1 MSAHTASP
9 LSEGQSQLSPGR
21 RNSVQGLGDCNSG
34 QGQGRGGYSLV
45 LELVHRKWDSE
56 LLGSHKMGLDLLE
69 LRKMC

>member
-1 MSAHTASP
+1 M
-9 LSEGQSQLSPGR
+9 
-21 RNSVQGLGDCNSG
+21 
-34 QGQGRGGYSLV
+34 V